1 MSRVS
6 FDGSVFND
14 VPRLSIPLHPIV
26 YVTPQVT
33 ASQAERERSDPLFYS
48 NPQAVHHRGIQ
59 SSSIGAGLGMDPTVF
74 VQTQVRYSQ
83 SYGELVG
90 DIVDGR
96 LPRVSLSSDGRIA
109 TPEWFQPDAE
119 QIVPE
124 MPGDDPVPA
133 QPQQAQTPDV
143 ERADATTDVAL
154 EQADVPT
161 ASLSGVQPTMR
172 ARAAPS
178 FSEQL
183 RHAGA
188 RAPVAARPV
197 TAVSFVS

>member
-1 MSRVS
+1 
-6 FDGSVFND
+6 
-14 VPRLSIPLHPIV
+14 
-26 YVTPQVT
+26 
-33 ASQAERERSDPLFYS
+33 
-48 NPQAVHHRGIQ
+48 
-59 SSSIGAGLGMDPTVF
+59 
-74 VQTQVRYSQ
+74 
-83 SYGELVG
+83 
-90 DIVDGR
+90 
-96 LPRVSLSSDGRIA
+96 
-109 TPEWFQPDAE
+109 
-119 QIVPE
+119 